1 MARTKLATR
10 MTIHVAL
17 VLVAALGASGFLS
30 IRAQRQTLVDEA
42 RRAALTAADAFEGT
56 MRDFGAPH
64 PWREI
69 RRAAR
74 RAAAQPRVDRVRLI
88 DADGLP
94 RLGSDESSEGD
105 LAPPGGE
112 ALPLDDAACAGCHGA
127 DPSPRPHL
135 PADRRTHLD
144 RDRRLIRAFAPI
156 PNEPQC
162 ATCHADGRRVLGL
175 IEVEAPMRPID
186 ALVADSLDTTLLISA
201 IATVVA
207 AFLGGLALTRWLA
220 KPVAALV
227 EGTRRVAEGDLE
239 HRIPGERND
248 ELGLLCDAFNR
259 MTERLKESRL
269 LLLRSEKLSSL
280 GKLAAGV
287 AHEINNPLTGILSF
301 AEDLK
306 EDLPEDDPKQED
318 LDVIVRESLRCR
330 NIVRRLLDF
339 SRPEAPEFERVA
351 LNQVTRQ
358 SLALVSRQAGFQNV
372 RVELLLEPEL
382 PFVYAEAGQLQQIVL
397 NLLVNA
403 RDAVGRRGTIT
414 ITSRSHS
421 YGDRV
426 ELVIDDSGPGVPEEL
441 QEKIFE
447 PFFST
452 KRDRGSGIGL
462 GVSRSIAEAH
472 GGHLLVARSPAGGAR
487 FRLILPTRRPDE
499 PLP

>member
-74 RAAAQPRVDRVRLI
+74 RAAAQPRVDRCGSSTPTACLASAPTNRRRGI
-88 DADGLP
+88 SPP
-94 RLGSDESSEGD
+94 RGARRCPSTTRP
-105 LAPPGGE
+105 AP
-112 ALPLDDAACAGCHGA
+112 AATART
-127 DPSPRPHL
+127 PRPAPHL